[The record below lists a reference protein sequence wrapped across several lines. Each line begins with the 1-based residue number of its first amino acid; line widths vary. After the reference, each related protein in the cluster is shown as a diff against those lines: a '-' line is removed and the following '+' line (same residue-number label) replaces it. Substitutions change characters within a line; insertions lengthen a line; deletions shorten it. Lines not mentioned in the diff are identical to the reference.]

1 MSMID
6 WLYSVIGNV
15 SFENEF
21 IVDITACVLVVILVT
36 NVINL
41 FFSPFRSFK

>member
-1 MSMID
+1 MID
-6 WLYSVIGNV
+6 WLISVIGTV
-15 SFENEF
+15 PENYQF
-21 IVDITACVLVVILVT
+21 LIYTTACVLVVVLVT

>member
-1 MSMID
+1 MID
-6 WLYSVIGNV
+6 WLFSVIGSV
-15 SFENEF
+15 PTEYEH
-21 IVDITACVLVVILVT
+21 IIYITAAVLVVIVVT

>member
-1 MSMID
+1 MIE
-6 WLYSVIGNV
+6 WLITVIGNV
-15 SFENEF
+15 PEKYEF
-21 IVDITACVLVVILVT
+21 ILYITACVLVTIVVT

>member
-1 MSMID
+1 MIE
-6 WLYSVIGNV
+6 WLYSVIGTV
-15 SFENEF
+15 PEEYQF
-21 IVDITACVLVVILVT
+21 IFITTACVLVVILVT

>member
-1 MSMID
+1 MIE
-6 WLYSVIGNV
+6 WLTSVIG
-15 SFENEF
+15 SIPQEYEF
-21 IVDITACVLVVILVT
+21 IIYITACVLVVILVT